1 MADPAFVIAPNAT
14 DDQFAAEQALAR
26 QRQYAALAG
35 GAARLSINADVR
47 AAQREENERS
57 RTAPVEEPLA
67 KTIPGRMAFSAM
79 SGLGEVAQLGAN
91 VTAAVSGNPQ
101 ADKYAA
107 NLAKVL
113 QARQDTYD
121 ASRRTLN
128 AGVVPTSDYAA
139 LTGAVLN
146 PFAMG
151 NLLKLKG
158 AALGAAYGLKQ
169 GLLAPTTNDENYLL
183 TKGLTTAGS
192 TALGATG
199 FPLARAT
206 PDYYGYGAKRAG
218 SSAATEALRVAQ
230 MLESRQLP
238 IAARADAEH
247 RNLARNLADYEM
259 DVTRLTPLPTRATYT
274 PPGSP
279 QAVGDR
285 LTADAMNARA
295 DLEAQRG
302 TAYRRE
308 MNTLTNAAG
317 TGLVNRAEQAG
328 NAVGDTQAA
337 RDFVQ
342 MHRDLLTPDPAR
354 TPEVTPTSA
363 APLTAISTRIVRA
376 FDTNTVD
383 LTAAEAAEATA
394 NGFRVAS
401 RPGPDVTVYHRV
413 GKYPGDPL
421 EEITADQ
428 ARGLGPAQV
437 QTSTRPGDP
446 IYSRTFKNSYEALE
460 QLSRQFGDQF
470 DADVRGGGAA
480 GVIAGRNAATGL
492 NRVLDEYVTNL
503 GGSRQVLRDIWRE
516 GTERLARFDEQ
527 PLGRKL
533 MGEDALAMNAADAI
547 RTRGITGVREYRDMV
562 GGGGALEAV
571 QQMVATALAPKN
583 GVPLT
588 QQEALAALEQA
599 GLPDILAGL
608 PGVLGLRGAH
618 LQREVETHLARVAA
632 ADVTRTSLETAT
644 GAIPGAKT
652 ATATALAEKTAEEA
666 HLGGIRALMAD
677 LQRGSTSAETLS
689 AADKLLTQGR
699 PFMPPDIYEGFAKT
713 LAEAVRLKANAARGP
728 RHLRR
733 AVWWGGGGALLAAGT
748 NQIINPKP

>member
-1 MADPAFVIAPNAT
+1 
-14 DDQFAAEQALAR
+14 
-26 QRQYAALAG
+26 
-35 GAARLSINADVR
+35 
-47 AAQREENERS
+47 
-57 RTAPVEEPLA
+57 
-67 KTIPGRMAFSAM
+67 
-79 SGLGEVAQLGAN
+79 
-91 VTAAVSGNPQ
+91 
-101 ADKYAA
+101 
-107 NLAKVL
+107 
-113 QARQDTYD
+113 
-121 ASRRTLN
+121 
-128 AGVVPTSDYAA
+128 
-139 LTGAVLN
+139 
-146 PFAMG
+146 MG
-151 NLLKLKG
+151 
-158 AALGAAYGLKQ
+158 
-169 GLLAPTTNDENYLL
+169 
-183 TKGLTTAGS
+183 S
-192 TALGATG
+192 
-199 FPLARAT
+199 
-206 PDYYGYGAKRAG
+206 
-218 SSAATEALRVAQ
+218 
-230 MLESRQLP
+230 
-238 IAARADAEH
+238 
-247 RNLARNLADYEM
+247 
-259 DVTRLTPLPTRATYT
+259 
-274 PPGSP
+274 
-279 QAVGDR
+279 
-285 LTADAMNARA
+285 
-295 DLEAQRG
+295 
-302 TAYRRE
+302 
-308 MNTLTNAAG
+308 
-317 TGLVNRAEQAG
+317 
-328 NAVGDTQAA
+328 
-337 RDFVQ
+337 
-342 MHRDLLTPDPAR
+342 
-354 TPEVTPTSA
+354 
-363 APLTAISTRIVRA
+363 
-376 FDTNTVD
+376 
-383 LTAAEAAEATA
+383 
-394 NGFRVAS
+394 
-401 RPGPDVTVYHRV
+401 
-413 GKYPGDPL
+413 
-421 EEITADQ
+421 
-428 ARGLGPAQV
+428 QV